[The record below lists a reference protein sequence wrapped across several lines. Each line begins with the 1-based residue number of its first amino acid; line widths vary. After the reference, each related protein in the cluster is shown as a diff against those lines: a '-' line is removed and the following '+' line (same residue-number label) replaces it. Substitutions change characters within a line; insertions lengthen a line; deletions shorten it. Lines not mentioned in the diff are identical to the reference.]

1 MRKLG
6 LDFGDARIGLALSDP
21 LGIFATGLETYHRK
35 NLDADLKHI
44 ANLIQEKQVDT
55 VVAGLPINMD
65 GSMGPRVDKTKE
77 FCEKLQ
83 EVCEGIVIEYLDERL
98 TTVAAEKMLIEAD
111 VRREDRKKV
120 IDKVAATIILQSF
133 LDRK

>member
-6 LDFGDARIGLALSDP
+6 LDFGDARIGLAISDP
-21 LGIFATGLETYHRK
+21 LGLFATGLETYHRK
-35 NLDADLKHI
+35 NLEKDIQHI
-44 ANLIQEKQVDT
+44 ASLIKEKQVDT
-55 VVAGLPINMD
+55 VVAGLPLNMD
-65 GSMGPRVDKTKE
+65 GSEGIRVEKTKE

-83 EVCEGIVIEYLDERL
+83 EVCEIKVEYLDERL
-98 TTVAAEKMLIEAD
+98 TTVSAEKMLIQAD